1 MQSCEGGS
9 EGLKLVT
16 RDKLIM
22 RGSCDDVVWE
32 CCNYSRQ
39 LPLLEPSAASKD
51 DPRVIHDVL
60 CIIWSFG
67 DNRKLKLVQIFPN
80 MTWHNTL
87 LRTLCHTID
96 VTHRDIRCQMSCGLL
111 TDTFHDIVHDMLS
124 HWVTRLVRHRT
135 QSMQDTLSDPVSR
148 HRTQRVTAWQCV
160 MWWIFPFVTSLRV
173 KGSVTK

>member
-1 MQSCEGGS
+1 MWCGNV
-9 EGLKLVT
+9 VT
-16 RDKLIM
+16 
-22 RGSCDDVVWE
+22 
-32 CCNYSRQ
+32 SRQ

-87 LRTLCHTID
+87 RTPCHTMD

-111 TDTFHDIVHDMLS
+111 TDTFHDILHDMLS
-124 HWVTRLVRHRT
+124 HWVTRLVRQNTINAGHFIW
-135 QSMQDTLSDPVSR
+135 SSISSS
-148 HRTQRVTAWQCV
+148 HSACHCVTMCDV
-160 MWWIFPFVTSLRV
+160 MNISFCYISPGDGISN
-173 KGSVTK
+173 